1 MVIYNNSDIKYMHIA
16 SQTYSTDRLVPDSAA
31 TATAPL
37 RGEKARYGTVGLNQQ
52 VARGDCDGQH
62 GNELT
67 SVVHKAM
74 AEGG

>member
-1 MVIYNNSDIKYMHIA
+1 MHIVF
-16 SQTYSTDRLVPDSAA
+16 QTYSTDHLVPDSAG
-31 TATAPL
+31 TATAFL
-37 RGEKARYGTVGLNQQ
+37 CGEKARAGIIGLNQQ

>member
-1 MVIYNNSDIKYMHIA
+1 M
-16 SQTYSTDRLVPDSAA
+16 PDSAA
-31 TATAPL
+31 TATAFL
-37 RGEKARYGTVGLNQQ
+37 CGEKAQDGIIGLNQQ
-52 VARGDCDGQH
+52 VANLDCDGQH